1 MKKKIIYNCPRCN
14 YMTDRKSNL
23 LTHLRKQKICKVVDG
38 KTDIDREWFYDHLK
52 SKKKIGRNRSRS
64 RSASRDTPPLRQ

>member
-52 SKKKIGRNRSRS
+52 SKKK
-64 RSASRDTPPLRQ
+64 